1 MITIFAVQIA
11 CKGIGSVKYEYVQ
24 FKPGLEDFDIEQ
36 TCENISSNNQ
46 LNYNDIVSI
55 EKSNRKSAVIFILDI
70 SNSMQMEKIVA
81 AAVAIGV
88 LAIKLKDDYHSVI
101 AFKDDPQIIKNMRE
115 ELTTETLI
123 DRILDL
129 KPGGC
134 TDIRQALEKGLEVL
148 NDINIQDR
156 IGIIITDGW
165 VTRGGDPIEIAKKYT
180 KLHVI
185 QVPLGIGGG
194 DFQVC
199 KNIAKAGRGKYSYI
213 HDFQKLP
220 RALNTILR

>member
-1 MITIFAVQIA
+1 MAKRILCKMITIFAVQIA

-101 AFKDDPQIIKNMRE
+101 AFKDDPQIIKNMR
-115 ELTTETLI
+115 
-123 DRILDL
+123 D
-129 KPGGC
+129 
-134 TDIRQALEKGLEVL
+134 Q
-148 NDINIQDR
+148 
-156 IGIIITDGW
+156 
-165 VTRGGDPIEIAKKYT
+165 
-180 KLHVI
+180 
-185 QVPLGIGGG
+185 
-194 DFQVC
+194 
-199 KNIAKAGRGKYSYI
+199 
-213 HDFQKLP
+213 
-220 RALNTILR
+220 